1 LPGAAAIQR
10 GTVRTARR
18 SNCDGQVLDARLHHG
33 FGVVWVVLRALG
45 VPGWKSRHKSFNTVM
60 TVCTRDSSY
69 EKNTTDSVTS
79 T

>member
-1 LPGAAAIQR
+1 
-10 GTVRTARR
+10 
-18 SNCDGQVLDARLHHG
+18 LDARLHHG